1 MHRACQANFA
11 RRKVL
16 QSCDL
21 RCGNEICWAQTYSA
35 RGKCP
40 SRKWEHMGRA
50 SLCSKPRRRC
60 ASTRLG
66 SVHPNLPRAIEVN
79 RPYLHRQDANVTML
93 LPLPPFSSTFRRQR
107 PARLPFSI
115 CGLSFPRPH
124 RSPDR
129 GAKRHLPTRDMRS
142 EQHRSCVGQV

>member
-11 RRKVL
+11 RRKLL

-21 RCGNEICWAQTYSA
+21 RCGNEITGHKLIPRAGNVRPENGTYGA
-35 RGKCP
+35 R
-40 SRKWEHMGRA
+40 A
-50 SLCSKPRRRC
+50 AVFQ
-60 ASTRLG
+60 ASTPMRVYSVRLG
-66 SVHPNLPRAIEVN
+66 SPEPPKAIEVN

-93 LPLPPFSSTFRRQR
+93 LPLPLFSSTFRRRR
-107 PARLPFSI
+107 PAHLPFLI
-115 CGLSFPRPH
+115 CGLSFPRPR

>member
-1 MHRACQANFA
+1 VRAKQILRDA
-11 RRKVL
+11 RFCNRAIYDAAMKSTGHKL
-16 QSCDL
+16 IP
-21 RCGNEICWAQTYSA
+21 RAGNVRPENGTYGA
-35 RGKCP
+35 R
-40 SRKWEHMGRA
+40 A
-50 SLCSKPRRRC
+50 AVFQ
-60 ASTRLG
+60 ASTPMHVYSGRLG
-66 SVHPNLPRAIEVN
+66 SPDPRAVEVN

-93 LPLPPFSSTFRRQR
+93 LPLPLFSSTFRRRR

-129 GAKRHLPTRDMRS
+129 GAKRHPPTRDMRS